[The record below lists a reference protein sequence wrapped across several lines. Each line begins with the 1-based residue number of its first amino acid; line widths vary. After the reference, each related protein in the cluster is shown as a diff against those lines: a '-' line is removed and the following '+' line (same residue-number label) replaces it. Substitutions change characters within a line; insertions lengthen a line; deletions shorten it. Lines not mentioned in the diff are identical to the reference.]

1 MPDNLYRWQWT
12 QVEAIYLNMGIAPI
26 IQVQHYLPLMGYAVP
41 DTEHRQ
47 LNNTV
52 NGQID
57 DLKTQ

>member
-41 DTEHRQ
+41 YTEYR
-47 LNNTV
+47 
-52 NGQID
+52 
-57 DLKTQ
+57 

>member
-1 MPDNLYRWQWT
+1 MPDNLYRWQST
-12 QVEAIYLNMGIAPI
+12 LREATYLNMGIAPI

-41 DTEHRQ
+41 YTEYKQ

-52 NGQID
+52 NGQFD